1 MQNILKRYY
10 PVKGG
15 EGKEGDATTRRMV
28 KVYLDY
34 QLGGVNWANGQHEP
48 RGYYAHVV
56 PVSLSDYGDGVVMET
71 CAAFSGGK
79 WVLVECKRQSPKKEA
94 EARKLFE
101 ERYRDLVG
109 QLMKDSPDLPNVDF
123 DHPEK

>member
-1 MQNILKRYY
+1 MKDLVKRYY

-15 EGKEGDATTRRMV
+15 EEERNGRKSRRVV

-34 QLGGVNWANGQHEP
+34 QLGGVNWASGRHEP

-56 PVSLSDYGDGVVMET
+56 PVTREDYEDGMVAESF
-71 CAAFSGGK
+71 AAFSGSK
-79 WVLVECKRQSPKKEA
+79 WILVECKRQSPKKEA

-101 ERYRDLVG
+101 ARIHDLVG

>member
-1 MQNILKRYY
+1 MKDLVKRYY
-10 PVKGG
+10 PVKGSEEERDG
-15 EGKEGDATTRRMV
+15 RKSRRVV

-56 PVSLSDYGDGVVMET
+56 PVSLEDCGDGVVMET
-71 CAAFSGGK
+71 CVAFSGGK
-79 WVLVECKRQSPKKEA
+79 WVLVECRRQSPKKEA

-109 QLMKDSPDLPNVDF
+109 QLLRDSPDLPNVDF

>member
-1 MQNILKRYY
+1 MKIILKRYY
-10 PVKGG
+10 PIKGS
-15 EGKEGDATTRRMV
+15 EGKDGNTPTRRMV
-28 KVYLDY
+28 KCYLSY
-34 QLGGVNWANGQHEP
+34 EFGGVNWASGRNEP

-56 PVSLSDYGDGVVMET
+56 PVSRRDYEDGATTESCV
-71 CAAFSGGK
+71 AFSGGK
-79 WVLVECKRQSPKKEA
+79 WILIECTRQSPKKEA